1 MRNCVMV
8 APATL
13 TRIVR
18 VRILLPQPYGS
29 VRCRFYTGYSAVGRA
44 LRSGRRGLEFKSQYS
59 DHTGMHLRCIPV
71 FLLYFWPSRDIP
83 VFSFIF
89 WPSRDIPVF
98 SFIFWP
104 SEDIPVFSFIFWPS
118 EGIPVFLLYFCPQEA
133 FRFFRFCLSKKGALQ
148 AKTSTSIKSS
158 GKCIANG
165 KGALQNLF
173 RSAPF

>member
-29 VRCRFYTGYSAVGRA
+29 VRCRFSTGYSADGSA

-71 FLLYFWPSRDIP
+71 FLLHFWPSRDIP

-104 SEDIPVFSFIFWPS
+104 SEDIPVFSFFFHILAFRRHSGFSFVFLPS
-118 EGIPVFLLYFCPQEA
+118 GGIPVFSF
-133 FRFFRFCLSKKGALQ
+133 LSLKKGRA
-148 AKTSTSIKSS
+148 AS
-158 GKCIANG
+158 
-165 KGALQNLF
+165 QNQHLD
-173 RSAPF
+173 

>member
-1 MRNCVMV
+1 MV

-29 VRCRFYTGYSAVGRA
+29 VRCRFSTGYSADGSA

-71 FLLYFWPSRDIP
+71 FLSYFDLQETFRFFLSYFGLQKTFR
-83 VFSFIF
+83 FFL
-89 WPSRDIPVF
+89 
-98 SFIFWP
+98 
-104 SEDIPVFSFIFWPS
+104 FSFIFWPS

-148 AKTSTSIKSS
+148 AKTSTSLKSS